1 MTREDDRHT
10 RLEQMFNEVLEK
22 KLYENYPADNE
33 YRRYDWAQRLEW
45 QLKQKAMTDYMV
57 SSQVARD
64 YARITVGR
72 LERYAKTLSEKKQL
86 PGQGPATGPA

>member
-10 RLEQMFNEVLEK
+10 RLEQLFNEALEK
-22 KLYENYPADNE
+22 KLYENYPFDNE
-33 YRRYDWAQRLEW
+33 YRRFDWAQRLEW

-72 LERYAKTLSEKKQL
+72 LERYAKTLLEKQQVS
-86 PGQGPATGPA
+86 G

>member
-10 RLEQMFNEVLEK
+10 RLEQMFNEALEK
-22 KLYENYPADNE
+22 KLYENCPLENE

-64 YARITVGR
+64 YAKITVGR
-72 LERYAKTLSEKKQL
+72 MERYARTHFQREQMSEQNSR
-86 PGQGPATGPA
+86 